1 MVEWYNGL
9 STFEQIYFW
18 IALVASVFL
27 IVQIILLC
35 FSSFGGDVDLDG
47 DGEIDVSVDSG
58 VSLFTTKSLTAFLSI
73 GGWAGLLTCSAVEP
87 DLKWLSIIVALVAG
101 GAAWAG
107 VYFALRG
114 IAKMQCNGAL
124 QTEKLVGQRATVYVS
139 IPQKRSGRGKI
150 TLEAQG
156 KFTELDAVT
165 DGDRIAVDEVV
176 EIIAT
181 QNECTVVKKVELSV
195 QTEEKNEE
203 TQNK

>member
-1 MVEWYNGL
+1 MVEWYKGL
-9 STFEQIYFW
+9 SVFEQIYFW
-18 IALVASVFL
+18 IAVIASIFL
-27 IVQIILLC
+27 IVQIIMLC
-35 FSSFGGDVDLDG
+35 FSSFGGDTDLDG
-47 DGEIDVSVDSG
+47 DGEIDVDVDSG

-73 GGWAGLLTCSAVEP
+73 GGWAGLLTCSAVESN
-87 DLKWLSIIVALVAG
+87 LQWLSIIVALVAG

-176 EIIAT
+176 EITAT
-181 QNECTVVKKVELSV
+181 QNECMVVKKLEDST
-195 QTEEKNEE
+195 QNEE
-203 TQNK
+203 NKQTQNQ

>member
-18 IALVASVFL
+18 IAIVASIFL

-35 FSSFGGDVDLDG
+35 FSSFGGDTDLDG
-47 DGEIDVSVDSG
+47 DGEIDVDIDSG

-73 GGWAGLLTCSAVEP
+73 GGWAGLLTCSAVESN
-87 DLKWLSIIVALVAG
+87 LQWLSIIVALVAG

-124 QTEKLVGQRATVYVS
+124 QTEKLVGKRATVYVS

-165 DGDRIAVDEVV
+165 DGDRISVDEVV
-176 EIIAT
+176 EIVAT

-195 QTEEKNEE
+195 QPEEKNEE

>member
-18 IALVASVFL
+18 VALVASIFL
-27 IVQIILLC
+27 IVQIVLLC
-35 FSSFGGDVDLDG
+35 FSSFGGDVDVDG
-47 DGEIDVSVDSG
+47 DGEIDVDVDSG

-73 GGWAGLLTCSAVEP
+73 GGWAGLLTCSAVEAN
-87 DLKWLSIIVALVAG
+87 LQWLSIIVALVAG

-107 VYFALRG
+107 VYFALKG
-114 IAKMQCNGAL
+114 IAKMQCNGVL

-176 EIIAT
+176 EIVAT
-181 QNECTVVKKVELSV
+181 QNECTVVKRVDV
-195 QTEEKNEE
+195 QAEEKEE